1 MQCSGKDEHHEGKY
15 GAAKWGECDEGAVL
29 ACVIWEGFSKEMLIE
44 GSPATVQSRN
54 ARSNVSHGAWGRLSN
69 LCPLVTG

>member
-44 GSPATVQSRN
+44 GAQQRYRAVTPEAMCPMGR
-54 ARSNVSHGAWGRLSN
+54 GAGYLICVH
-69 LCPLVTG
+69 L